1 MKSKISIFALS
12 FATVCMMSSCLGDKD
27 DTEIVT
33 YDDAAITGLTLGTLN
48 RHTKTSSGKDTIVTL
63 TGSSYVLHI
72 DQYAGTITN
81 APDSLP
87 IGTDLKEIKFA
98 SVSAHNNNSNNVL
111 WKSLTSDSIKKRF
124 SNTDT
129 LDFSQPRELYVY
141 SSSGQFSKKYIVDIV
156 AHKEYADSMKWSKLY
171 IDNDIK
177 NYTSVKAGICNN
189 NLVVLGKTASGT
201 ELKTLVDGNLKKTR
215 SFSANAT
222 MTTNGKTIYVTD
234 GGVIYSSSDAKN
246 WNTVSAD
253 VKSVLGVCGK
263 EMFAISNANKLMM
276 SLDNGVSW
284 KNETI
289 DDDAKYIPSSDVNFV
304 SSATESNADVKRA
317 FVIGNSSA
325 NSKKAEVWSKIIENN
340 PEKDQSWMYQKFN
353 EDNNYYLPRLS
364 NLSVAA
370 YDDNLF
376 AIGGECNKLYYSMDC
391 GICWKKND
399 IFILPEGFS
408 ASTASI
414 AVDNDHFIWIVCT
427 GSGQIWK
434 GRLNKM
440 GWDNKK

>member
-12 FATVCMMSSCLGDKD
+12 FVTVCMMSSCLGDKD

-33 YDDAAITGLTLGTLN
+33 YDDAAITGLTLGTLKC
-48 RHTKTSSGKDTIVTL
+48 HTKTSSGKDTIVTL

-87 IGTDLKEIKFA
+87 IGTNLKKIVFE
-98 SVSAHNNNSNNVL
+98 SVSALNNSSNNVF
-111 WKSLTSDSIKKRF
+111 WKGLTSDSKIFF
-124 SNTDT
+124 SKTDS
-129 LDFSQPRELYVY
+129 LDFSQPRELYVS
-141 SSSGQFSKKYIVDIV
+141 SSSGQFSKKYKVDIV
-156 AHKEYADSMKWSKLY
+156 AHKEYADSMTWSKLY

-177 NYTSVKAGICNN
+177 NYTSVKAGICKN

-201 ELKTLVDGNLKKTR
+201 ELRTLVDGSLKKMR

-222 MTTNGKTIYVTD
+222 MTTDGNTIYVTD

-263 EMFAISNANKLMM
+263 EMFALSNANKLMM
-276 SLDNGVSW
+276 SLNNGVSW
-284 KNETI
+284 KNDDI
-289 DDDAKYIPSSDVNFV
+289 DDDAKYIPSSDINFV
-304 SSATESNADVKRA
+304 SSVTESNADVKRA

-325 NSKKAEVWSKIIENN
+325 NSKKAEVWSKIVEDNT
-340 PEKDQSWMYQKFN
+340 EKDLSWMYQKFN
-353 EDNNYYLPRLS
+353 ESNNYYLPRLR

-370 YDDNLF
+370 YDGNLF
-376 AIGGECNKLYYSMDC
+376 AIGGECNKLYYSEDC
-391 GICWKKND
+391 GICWKENN
-399 IFILPEGFS
+399 IFKLPKDFS
-408 ASTASI
+408 ATTASI
-414 AVDNDHFIWIVCT
+414 AVDDDYFIWIVCT
-427 GSGQIWK
+427 GSGQVWK

>member
-27 DTEIVT
+27 DTEIVY
-33 YDDAAITGLTLGTLN
+33 YDDTAITSLKLGTLKYVGKADTIN
-48 RHTKTSSGKDTIVTL
+48 ASGK
-63 TGSSYVLHI
+63 VLRI
-72 DQYAGTITN
+72 DQYSGTITN

-87 IGTDLKEIKFA
+87 VGTDLTKIVFK
-98 SVSAHNNNSNNVL
+98 SINTLNNGVVGI
-111 WKSLTSDSIKKRF
+111 KSLTSDTVSYL
-124 SNTDT
+124 NTSDS

-141 SSSGQFSKKYIVDIV
+141 SSSGQYYRKYTVTIV
-156 AHKEYADSMKWSKLY
+156 AHKEIADTFIWKKLD

-189 NLVVLGKTASGT
+189 NLVVLGKTAGGT
-201 ELKTLVDGNLKKTR
+201 EFKTFVDGSLKKTR

-222 MTTNGKTIYVTD
+222 MTTDGKTIYVTD
-234 GGVIYSSSDAKN
+234 GGIIYSSSDAKN

-284 KNETI
+284 KNDNI
-289 DDDAKYIPSSDVNFV
+289 DDDAKYIPSSDINFV
-304 SSATESNADVKRA
+304 SSTTESNADIKRA

-325 NSKKAEVWSKIIENN
+325 NSKKAEVWSKIIEENAD
-340 PEKDQSWMYQKFN
+340 KDQSWIYQNFN
-353 EDNNYYLPRLS
+353 ESNKYYLPRLS
-364 NLSVAA
+364 NLSVTA
-370 YDDNLF
+370 YDKNLL
-376 AIGGECNKLYYSMDC
+376 AIGGNCDKLYYSVDC
-391 GICWKKND
+391 GICWKEND
-399 IFILPEGFS
+399 KLILPEEFS
-408 ASTASI
+408 ANTASI
-414 AVDNDHFIWIVCT
+414 AVDDDYFIWIVCT
-427 GSGQIWK
+427 GSGQVWK